1 MKIEFAIDNG
11 AGGVI
16 TAFRNDK
23 GNVLFLEFV
32 DDVDSQ
38 LPYQKA
44 ANCRIKNRPTVASD
58 FC

>member
-1 MKIEFAIDNG
+1 MSREFAIDNG

-16 TAFRNDK
+16 TAFRNGK

-38 LPYQKA
+38 LPYQKV

>member
-1 MKIEFAIDNG
+1 MKKIKFDLKTLQRF
-11 AGGVI
+11 GV
-16 TAFRNDK
+16 AFSW
-23 GNVLFLEFV
+23 VV

-44 ANCRIKNRPTVASD
+44 ANCRIKNQPTVVSD

>member
-1 MKIEFAIDNG
+1 MKKIKFDLKTLQRF
-11 AGGVI
+11 GV
-16 TAFRNDK
+16 AFSC
-23 GNVLFLEFV
+23 V

-44 ANCRIKNRPTVASD
+44 ANCRIKNQPTVVSD